1 MPKTETDSMS
11 RILRAGRDED
21 EYVSRWLILSRGG
34 GYECVVLGNYS
45 PSGHQASRVVSPLG
59 VSPTV
64 MENHGTVTATI
75 VRNMEDKRKATAF
88 DEQNGYE
95 RTDGTVGT
103 LTTDGSSPKHN
114 NRVIDE
120 TYRIRKLTPRECW
133 RLMGFDD
140 RDYDSRRKVN
150 SRTQLYK
157 QAGNSIIVQ
166 VLEAIF
172 KQLTDKAERD
182 DSEISFFPKNYFEFT
197 KPIRL
202 IELFRGIGS
211 QAKRMQRLGLDF
223 EAYRVIEW
231 DKFCIRSYNEM
242 FGTNFTT
249 QDIKAVKGED
259 LGIVDTDK
267 YDYVVTYS
275 FPCQDLS
282 VRGKGAGM
290 SKGSGTRSG
299 LLWEVERLL
308 NETEHLPVLLLME
321 NVPQVHGKGNEAD
334 FKAWQ
339 DFLRSKG
346 YSNFWKDLNGKD
358 YGIPQNRNRCFMVS
372 ILGDYD
378 YDFPSPQK
386 LELCLGDMLEDEVD
400 EYYFLDESQ
409 IEGIINQKYKF
420 GTWGYR
426 VADRGGTTRSLTR
439 HDAFDPRCVDL
450 GESDEG

>member
-1 MPKTETDSMS
+1 M
-11 RILRAGRDED
+11 
-21 EYVSRWLILSRGG
+21 
-34 GYECVVLGNYS
+34 VLGNYS

-59 VSPTV
+59 CSPTV

-75 VRNMEDKRKATAF
+75 VRNVEEKRKATAY
-88 DEQNGYE
+88 DEQDGYE

-103 LTTDGSSPKHN
+103 ITTDGSSPKHN
-114 NRVIDE
+114 NRVIGED
-120 TYRIRKLTPRECW
+120 YRIRKLTPKECW

-140 RDYDSRRKVN
+140 RDFEARRKVN

-157 QAGNSIIVQ
+157 QRGNSIVVD
-166 VLEAIF
+166 VLERIF
-172 KQLTDKAERD
+172 KQLTKDAERSD
-182 DSEISFFPKNYFEFT
+182 HEITFWGKKWFEFS

-231 DKFCIRSYNEM
+231 DRFCIRSYNEM
-242 FGTNFTT
+242 YGTDFATT
-249 QDIKAVKGED
+249 DIKDVKGED
-259 LGIVDTDK
+259 LGIVETDK

-282 VRGKGAGM
+282 VRGKGKGM
-290 SKGSGTRSG
+290 RKGEGTRSG
-299 LLWEVERLL
+299 LLWEVERIL
-308 NETEHLPVLLLME
+308 NETEHLPQVLLME
-321 NVPQVHGKGNEAD
+321 NVPQVHGKKNEAD
-334 FKAWQ
+334 FNAWK

-346 YSNFWKDLNGKD
+346 YSNYWEDLNAKD

-378 YDFPSPQK
+378 FEFPRPQR

-420 GTWGYR
+420 GQWEYR
-426 VADRGGTTRSLTR
+426 VAERGG
-439 HDAFDPRCVDL
+439 DNEKPYPARCL
-450 GESDEG
+450 